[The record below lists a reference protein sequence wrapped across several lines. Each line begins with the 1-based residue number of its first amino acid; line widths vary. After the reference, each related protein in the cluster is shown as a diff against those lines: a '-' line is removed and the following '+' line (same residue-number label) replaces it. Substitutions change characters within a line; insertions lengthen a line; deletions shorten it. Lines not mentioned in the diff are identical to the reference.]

1 MIAQKKVLWRGYFR
15 CAESF
20 VLKRKGGGD
29 LAGPFITFSEAR
41 TSNHGV
47 AIKPGVVPA
56 S

>member
-29 LAGPFITFSEAR
+29 LAKSGGDLAGPKKNLYKS
-41 TSNHGV
+41 
-47 AIKPGVVPA
+47 A
-56 S
+56 SG